1 MSVSTVV
8 TRGFGLAVGTAF
20 IPTLGF
26 GSGEVVEPPPAPVE
40 PHVFGAYHVDPI
52 KPWKGWPALPPP
64 PARVPEPPPD
74 PRMKDPVYARNYKN
88 LEKARAAI
96 AEKKVMAANAET
108 ERNNALRLAQIAQRE
123 AAKRAHLDDRMLT
136 IAAKQELLKRAK
148 RRWTRGD

>member
-1 MSVSTVV
+1 
-8 TRGFGLAVGTAF
+8 
-20 IPTLGF
+20 
-26 GSGEVVEPPPAPVE
+26 
-40 PHVFGAYHVDPI
+40 
-52 KPWKGWPALPPP
+52 
-64 PARVPEPPPD
+64 VPEPPPD

-123 AAKRAHLDDRMLT
+123 AQKRAHLDDRMLT
-136 IAAKQELLKRAK
+136 IQAKQELLKRAK

>member
-26 GSGEVVEPPPAPVE
+26 ASGEVVEPPPAPVE
-40 PHVFGAYHVDPI
+40 SHTFGAYHVDPI

-123 AAKRAHLDDRMLT
+123 AQKRAHLDDRMLT
-136 IAAKQELLKRAK
+136 IQAKQELLKRAK